1 MKKKREVGNKDDGTE
16 MKSVKRWY
24 HPLWD
29 FESSGW
35 LGDLLGDLV
44 DIVILGVN
52 FCSAADVRRNRFELS
67 GCALS
72 GLEVSRRPIMNK
84 LCARDL
90 KAVNPI
96 GGR

>member
-1 MKKKREVGNKDDGTE
+1 V
-16 MKSVKRWY
+16 KSVKAILKRWY

-35 LGDLLGDLV
+35 LGDLV
-44 DIVILGVN
+44 DMVILGVN
-52 FCSAADVRRNRFELS
+52 FCNAADVRRNRFELS

-72 GLEVSRRPIMNK
+72 GLDVSRRPIMNR